1 MNRPEITPDISRL
14 AEGIRTE
21 AEKYDLCCTV
31 AVSDGA
37 DEQRI
42 DLGGAGEDDVYA
54 LDCAGGVL
62 LGLSVLMLD
71 DDGVIDPGAP
81 ITDYIPLSE
90 LPKAA
95 EHNRP
100 LIMLCRRP
108 PMPDPLHGILLPR
121 LHRSA
126 EFASLDGE
134 TAAKKEQEVLLAHR
148 SLAAQTALLRENEEL
163 PSSGLHPSPLD
174 EAILSELIRRVTG
187 MSPADFVRRR
197 ILAPLGIVE
206 AQSTDEKL
214 CREDAVFLS
223 VSGLIVLMRGIMDGV
238 LLSENSMRFA
248 EDKARG
254 GHTLPFGRR
263 QEILRARSCFCG
275 CTVEMLLD
283 MKIGVSVLVASHSPL
298 PEVCRDSSFSRLD
311 TDIAQLM
318 SAQRIYPV
326 KARME
331 RLSPHNLADALA
343 LELKDGQREFVSAPA
358 VAIADAS
365 VAEGEVYILREWQH
379 AAVGLISMTASQ
391 LPDTIL
397 LDTLIIDR
405 HYQRRGYGRIAVRW
419 AMKYQRT
426 RGAKALTVCVD
437 RRNTVALAL
446 YDSLGFELMEVY
458 DHAFVLTIDL

>member
-1 MNRPEITPDISRL
+1 MNRPDIAPDVFRL
-14 AEGIRTE
+14 AEDIRSE
-21 AEKYDLCCTV
+21 AQKYDLCCTV

-42 DLGGAGEDDVYA
+42 DFGSAGEDDVYA

-71 DDGVIDPGAP
+71 DDGVVDLAAP
-81 ITDYIPLSE
+81 VADYIPLSE

-95 EHNRP
+95 QNNRP
-100 LIMLCRRP
+100 LIMLCRMP
-108 PMPDPLHGILLPR
+108 AMPDPLHGILLPR

-126 EFASLDGE
+126 EFAALDGE
-134 TAAKKEQEVLLAHR
+134 SAAKREQEELLAQR
-148 SLAAQTALLRENEEL
+148 GLAAQTALLRENEGL
-163 PSSGLHPSPLD
+163 QSSGLHPSPLD

-187 MSPADFVRRR
+187 MSPADFVRKR
-197 ILAPLGIVE
+197 ILEPLGIGE
-206 AQSTDEKL
+206 AQPADETL
-214 CREDAVFLS
+214 GHDDAVFLNI
-223 VSGLIVLMRGIMDGV
+223 SGLTTLMGGIIDGV
-238 LLSENSMRFA
+238 LLSDSSMRFA

-283 MKIGVSVLVASHSPL
+283 MKSGVSVLVASHSPL
-298 PEVCRDSSFSRLD
+298 PEICRDSSFARLD
-311 TDIAQLM
+311 TDIMQLM

-331 RLSPHNLADALA
+331 RLSTRNLADALA
-343 LELKDGQREFVSAPA
+343 LELKDVQREFVSVPA

-365 VAEGEVYILREWQH
+365 VSEGEVYILREWQH

-391 LPDTIL
+391 LPDTML

-419 AMKYQRT
+419 AMKYQRM
-426 RGAKALTVCVD
+426 RGAKALMVCVN
-437 RRNTVALAL
+437 RSNTAAIEL
-446 YDSLGFELMEVY
+446 YKSLGFELSEVY
-458 DHAFVLTIDL
+458 SHAFVFTIDL